1 MFRYILFSKRQNWN
15 FYILRIYCTLLL
27 FAKKWLKIT
36 DSYTVSRPNETE
48 TFWNFNY
55 KYDSCSLMSLYFN
68 YFSETFFMPS
78 YFLESLNL
86 LRLWTAAALLTS
98 YSFRKLEKEMQR
110 ACWCSVKCYVLY
122 LKKCCRLISADFN
135 KYYQQL
141 IAFLHFDW
149 CTLNIP
155 PALWEIQIVLRNWM
169 KQKIR

>member
-1 MFRYILFSKRQNWN
+1 MKCSEAIFLFRCILFSKRQNWN

-36 DSYTVSRPNETE
+36 DSCTVSRPIETE

-122 LKKCCRLISADFN
+122 LKKCCQAHLCWF
-135 KYYQQL
+135 Q
-141 IAFLHFDW
+141 
-149 CTLNIP
+149 
-155 PALWEIQIVLRNWM
+155 
-169 KQKIR
+169 